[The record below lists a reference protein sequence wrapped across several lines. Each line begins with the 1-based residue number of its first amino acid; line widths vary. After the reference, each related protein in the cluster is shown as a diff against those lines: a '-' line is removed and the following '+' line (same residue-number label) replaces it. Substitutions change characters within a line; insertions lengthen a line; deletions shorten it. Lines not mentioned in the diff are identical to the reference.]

1 MKSLFA
7 ITLIV
12 LGSAKFASV
21 TAQNATQPIP
31 DAPKGVNYC
40 VEERN
45 VNIPMAVFGN
55 VPANAVFVGDIKPDK
70 HYSCT
75 PRPSA
80 AVPMSRPT
88 KAAAVVEAP
97 AARPAKPRRNL
108 GIVKR

>member
-12 LGSAKFASV
+12 LGSANATFV

-45 VNIPMAVFGN
+45 VNIPMAVLGN

-70 HYSCT
+70 HYACT
-75 PRPSA
+75 PRPA
-80 AVPMSRPT
+80 AAAPTSRPT
-88 KAAAVVEAP
+88 KVAAIVEAP